1 MYNFTIYNTTNT
13 THTTYITSNND
24 NDTDTDNNSI
34 SVIQETLVTSELP
47 DLLVLPNLPISPD
60 IKIITVRGIK
70 CISTIPSEL
79 VWGKKGR
86 CLECNNCLKNAID
99 PISKVLIGLCY
110 ICAEHYDYKYGCG
123 YFENLDGYE
132 AIPSSFGGLN
142 TKDVI
147 DKVQELTNHKIEQYQ
162 IANNLYHSWSI
173 YDMTIRLSNNDINLL
188 TKKNNYGWQEFYKHY
203 AIDYNYGLE
212 KDLDDLINIVCSLQ
226 KYYEITD
233 DEGNIIT
240 KKVDSLLFNKEFYDD
255 CNDYQ
260 LAFPENKIILS
271 DYSQSTNL
279 YKYNCEY
286 CKICKPKKQLQKC
299 SRCYIAKY
307 CSIACQTRDWK
318 IKHKNTCYGIE
329 KKGEDV
335 D

>member
-1 MYNFTIYNTTNT
+1 MYNLTIFNTSNTTNT
-13 THTTYITSNND
+13 IHIISSD
-24 NDTDTDNNSI
+24 LLDNNSNSNSI
-34 SVIQETLVTSELP
+34 SEIPPTESTQSTEPEP
-47 DLLVLPNLPISPD
+47 EIRVLPD

-79 VWGKKGR
+79 IWGKKNR

-110 ICAEHYDYKYGCG
+110 ICAEHYNYKYGCG

-132 AIPSSFGGLN
+132 SIPTAFGGLA

-147 DKVQELTNHKIEQYQ
+147 DKVQELTNYKINQYQ
-162 IANNLYHSWSI
+162 IANNPYHSWSI
-173 YDMTIRLSNNDINLL
+173 YDMIIKLSNNDINLL
-188 TKKNNYGWQEFYKHY
+188 TKKNNYGWQHFYKHY
-203 AIDYNYGLE
+203 EINNEYRLE
-212 KDLDDLINIVCSLQ
+212 KDLDTIIDIVCSLQ

-233 DEGNIIT
+233 NEGNILSN
-240 KKVDSLLFNKEFYDD
+240 KVDSLLFNKEFYED
-255 CNDYQ
+255 CTQFQ
-260 LAFPENKIILS
+260 LTYPETKLNLNQTS
-271 DYSQSTNL
+271 HMSNL

-286 CKICKPKKQLQKC
+286 CKICKPKIQLQKC
-299 SRCYIAKY
+299 SSCYSAKY

-318 IKHKNTCYGIE
+318 LKHKTTCSGIE